1 MQKRLT
7 VVSEQVLVEGRP
19 RPVEL
24 LFGNARDLRSISHW
38 RAAAAV
44 LGQAAVRDT
53 IEFARL
59 ASKRHRHYLRSIPTA
74 ESIAEFQV
82 ITTEN
87 AQAEVALMLVVHA
100 PWFGRS
106 PILGPAQCRRTY
118 CHHLVLEFL
127 SVHPAIVGRVEPR
140 VSGVGT
146 GLLYG
151 LAELAGRLGL
161 KLIWG
166 EATAYSA
173 PFYSHVLATPG
184 IQDHFFIRGETL
196 EHCRREFREKFF
208 GELD

>member
-1 MQKRLT
+1 MHPQR
-7 VVSEQVLVEGRP
+7 VRFQVLVQDRP
-19 RPVEL
+19 RPVQL
-24 LFGNARDLRSISHW
+24 VFGGARDLHLISHW
-38 RAAAAV
+38 RV
-44 LGQAAVRDT
+44 PAAVRGQPAVHDT

-74 ESIAEFQV
+74 SSMSEFEAIIAES
-82 ITTEN
+82 
-87 AQAEVALMLVVHA
+87 AQAEVALLLLVRA
-100 PWFGRS
+100 SWFGRS
-106 PILGPAQCRRTY
+106 PILGLAQCRRTY

-127 SVHPAIVGRVEPR
+127 SVHPAVVGRLEPR

-166 EATAYSA
+166 EATSYSA

-184 IQDHFFIRGETL
+184 IEDHFFIRGETL
-196 EHCRREFREKFF
+196 ERCRREFREKFF
-208 GELD
+208 GVLD